1 MKKKRLNPETNQ
13 EEEYEDNEPEEED
26 VTDRLTALESNVDEI
41 KALVRG
47 LADIPQSHETGPITP
62 PKDKTP
68 ESPPVEIN
76 SPFDFIFVRKRGGR
90 VVKRAVP
97 KAVKKEEAKK

>member
-1 MKKKRLNPETNQ
+1 MKKKRLNPETNM

-26 VTDRLTALESNVDEI
+26 VTDRLTALESSVDEI

-47 LADIPQSHETGPITP
+47 IADIPQSDASNPAPAHDE
-62 PKDKTP
+62 KKP
-68 ESPPVEIN
+68 ESPEVEIN

-90 VVKRAVP
+90 IVKRAVP
-97 KAVKKEEAKK
+97 KKEETKK